1 MIKKNFLKEKLSSGV
16 PTIGTWVTIPSE
28 VNTEIISLAGLDFII
43 IDQEHGPISFETAQN
58 MAISAELH
66 LTSPIMRVGEI
77 NKALFQNALDIGV
90 HGIQIPNVESKEDVL
105 KIIEFSKYP
114 PLGDRG
120 LSPFTRSGGFN
131 RNNSNMVTS
140 KSNENTLIILN
151 IEGKGAIENLDE
163 ILEISDFDVIFIGLF
178 DLSKSLGIPG
188 EVEDKR
194 VFQAL
199 EQITEK
205 TRNAGKIVGTIA
217 TSKESAKKFINLGIS
232 YIVYLV
238 DCDVLR
244 NSYQE
249 IVEFIKN

>member
-1 MIKKNFLKEKLSSGV
+1 
-16 PTIGTWVTIPSE
+16 
-28 VNTEIISLAGLDFII
+28 
-43 IDQEHGPISFETAQN
+43 
-58 MAISAELH
+58 
-66 LTSPIMRVGEI
+66 
-77 NKALFQNALDIGV
+77 
-90 HGIQIPNVESKEDVL
+90 
-105 KIIEFSKYP
+105 
-114 PLGDRG
+114 
-120 LSPFTRSGGFN
+120 
-131 RNNSNMVTS
+131 MVTS

-205 TRNAGKIVGTIA
+205 TLNAGKIVGTIA